1 MASGVPRIIVS
12 MTGSTLPGALAVLF
26 AALWLLAAPARAQP
40 ASAALPTAVQAELE
54 RARLPADAL
63 VAWIAELG
71 PAPLPPRLVHRA
83 ELPVNPASLMKLY
96 STGAALE
103 LLSPAWTWSTPVLA
117 TGPLEDGVL
126 RGDLVIQGR
135 GDPSLTIERVWLLLR
150 ELHQRGVREVQGDIV
165 LDGSAFVL
173 APRDAGAFDGERHRP
188 YNVQPDALLLN
199 LKTIT
204 LAFVPEP
211 ARGVAR
217 VVADVALAGVQV
229 DATVPLTPDACGDWR
244 GSLKADFDDPAR
256 LRFAGG
262 YPWAC
267 GERRWPVAYAEPA
280 SYNARLVDAAWR
292 EIGGRIGGQVRNGT
306 APPGATLLFEA
317 TSPPLAAVMRDIN
330 KFSNNPMAE
339 QLFLTLG
346 LLPPVPDARGCC
358 AMAGTPPP
366 DTQLAAR
373 ERVQAL
379 VRERAGCAADE
390 LRIDNGSGLSRD
402 GRSSARCLGAW
413 LQALWASP
421 TMPELMSSL
430 PVSGLDGTA
439 RRPGRAWGGAQGRA
453 HLKTGSLRDVMALA
467 GYVLGESGRRYALV
481 AIVNHPDA
489 GAARPALDALVRWC
503 AEDLPR

>member
-1 MASGVPRIIVS
+1 M
-12 MTGSTLPGALAVLF
+12 GSTLSGAFVALF
-26 AALWLLAAPARAQP
+26 AALCLLAAPARAQP
-40 ASAALPTAVQAELE
+40 DAAALPAAVQAELA

-63 VAWIAELG
+63 AVWIAELG
-71 PAPLPPRLVHRA
+71 PATAREPRLVHRA
-83 ELPVNPASLMKLY
+83 EQPVNAGSLMKLY
-96 STGAALE
+96 TTGAALA
-103 LLSPAWTWSTPVLA
+103 LLGPAWTWTTPVLG
-117 TGPLEDGVL
+117 TGPVEDGVL
-126 RGDLVIQGR
+126 RGDLAIQGR
-135 GDPSLTIERVWLLLR
+135 GDPSLTIERIWLMLR
-150 ELHQRGVREVQGDIV
+150 ELRQRGVREVQGDIV
-165 LDGSAFVL
+165 LDGSSFAL
-173 APRDAGAFDGERHRP
+173 EARDPGAFDGERHRP

-217 VVADVALAGVQV
+217 VVADVTLTGVQV
-229 DATVPLTPDACGDWR
+229 DATVPLTPGECGDWR
-244 GSLKADFDDPAR
+244 GSLRADFDDPAR

-267 GERRWPVAYAEPA
+267 GERRWPVAYTEPA

-292 EIGGRIGGQVRNGT
+292 ELGGRIGGRVRNGT

-317 TSPPLAAVMRDIN
+317 TSPPLASVIRDIN

-358 AMAGTPPP
+358 AMPGTPSP
-366 DTQLAAR
+366 DTQFAAR
-373 ERVQAL
+373 ERVLAL
-379 VRERAGCAADE
+379 VRERVGCAADE

-402 GRSSARCLGAW
+402 ARSSARCLGAW

-430 PVSGLDGTA
+430 PVSGIDGTT

-481 AIVNHPDA
+481 AVVNHPDA

>member
-1 MASGVPRIIVS
+1 M
-12 MTGSTLPGALAVLF
+12 MGSTLSGAFAALF
-26 AALWLLAAPARAQP
+26 AALCLLAAPARAQP
-40 ASAALPTAVQAELE
+40 DAAALPAAVQAELA

-63 VAWIAELG
+63 AVWIAEQ
-71 PAPLPPRLVHRA
+71 
-83 ELPVNPASLMKLY
+83 PVNPGSLMKLY
-96 STGAALE
+96 TTGAALA
-103 LLSPAWTWSTPVLA
+103 LLGPAWTWTTPVLG
-117 TGPLEDGVL
+117 TGPVEDGVL
-126 RGDLVIQGR
+126 RGDLAIQGR
-135 GDPSLTIERVWLLLR
+135 GDPSLTIERLWLLLR
-150 ELHQRGVREVQGDIV
+150 ELRQRGVREVQGDIV
-165 LDGSAFVL
+165 LDGSGFVL
-173 APRDAGAFDGERHRP
+173 EARDPGAFDGERHRP

-199 LKTIT
+199 LKAIT
-204 LAFVPEP
+204 LTFVPEP

-229 DATVPLTPDACGDWR
+229 DATVPLTPGECGDWR

-256 LRFAGG
+256 LRFVGG

-267 GERRWPVAYAEPA
+267 GERRWPVAYTEPA

-292 EIGGRIGGQVRNGT
+292 ELGGHIGGRVRDGVVP
-306 APPGATLLFEA
+306 AGATPLFEA
-317 TSPPLAAVMRDIN
+317 TSPPLAAVVRDIN

-346 LLPPVPDARGCC
+346 L
-358 AMAGTPPP
+358 PPP
-366 DTQLAAR
+366 ANGHRCCMMPAAPPADTQLAAR

-379 VRERAGCAADE
+379 VRERAGCAAEE
-390 LRIDNGSGLSRD
+390 LSIDNGSGLSRD
-402 GRSSARCLGAW
+402 ARSSARCLGAW

-430 PVSGLDGTA
+430 PVSGIDGTA

-481 AIVNHPDA
+481 AVVNHPDA
-489 GAARPALDALVRWC
+489 GTARPALDALVRWC